1 MAPASPPRRLRRK
14 AWPSA
19 GPTTAAPRPAQPPQS
34 KASEKAAKKEKPPK
48 KGADTVVAKKPIK
61 TVEEAF
67 KAADRDYRV
76 PHAGPKFIIKQAG
89 KVFS

>member
-1 MAPASPPRRLRRK
+1 MQK
-14 AWPSA
+14 
-19 GPTTAAPRPAQPPQS
+19 AAP
-34 KASEKAAKKEKPPK
+34 KKKAAKKEKPPK